1 MALDALVRRRRSRR
15 WWLRQRAVGKTLVRR
30 SGAKR
35 RAPSNQSEVR
45 QFWIPFCRK
54 QNSIFPLAS
63 SKMCAGQIC
72 VACAAGPMFTSLLC
86 DNCTGFFMKRV
97 CGECVTKATGCDILA
112 CALCTQLF
120 CQNGGDSQWCAWHEA
135 WHHVTC
141 STADCCG
148 SDCES
153 ETDVFKV
160 AWRDEI
166 AGAESGSCDSDG
178 ESDHGPE
185 DIDARLLSP
194 AATIVEASVHER
206 IERSDRAPN
215 RLRIRSQ
222 STLVRTDTGVTSD
235 PA

>member
-35 RAPSNQSEVR
+35 REAVRSGAKRCKAARTFKSVWVR
-45 QFWIPFCRK
+45 QVSKRRAE
-54 QNSIFPLAS
+54 NSIFRVAS
-63 SKMCAGQIC
+63 SEMCAGQLC

-97 CGECVTKATGCDILA
+97 CGECVTKATGCDILT

-120 CQNGGDSQWCAWHEA
+120 CQKGGESQWCAWHEA

-160 AWRDEI
+160 AWRDEV

-178 ESDHGPE
+178 ESDHGP
-185 DIDARLLSP
+185 
-194 AATIVEASVHER
+194 
-206 IERSDRAPN
+206 
-215 RLRIRSQ
+215 
-222 STLVRTDTGVTSD
+222 
-235 PA
+235 